1 MTEPKLIDFNSM
13 SNLAQIRY
21 NISSLIFQSFWIYYI
36 QVILPG
42 RLVSRRTSG
51 ILKFI
56 VVYMQATFGI
66 FPFFHLFKHLF
77 ALRLYVHSCLAKG
90 RADTCTLQSAWLSA
104 GAKLCCEQPL
114 ILLSLPDNRKLNHC
128 DLLQARSSLT
138 RTRSLYLLF
147 FSLKIPL
154 TPQCP
159 IARIKKCFQV
169 MDRRLVLRAW
179 DICYIHQLLL
189 TLLHLVF

>member
-1 MTEPKLIDFNSM
+1 MTEPKLKGFNSM
-13 SNLAQIRY
+13 SNWAQVIY
-21 NISSLIFQSFWIYYI
+21 NISSLIFQSFWIYYT
-36 QVILPG
+36 QVSVPG
-42 RLVSRRTSG
+42 RLVSGRTSG

-56 VVYMQATFGI
+56 VVYMEATFGM
-66 FPFFHLFKHLF
+66 FPFHLFKDLF
-77 ALRLYVHSCLAKG
+77 TSRLYVHSCLAKG
-90 RADTCTLQSAWLSA
+90 RARHLYFAVCLIEC

-159 IARIKKCFQV
+159 IARIKECFQV
-169 MDRRLVLRAW
+169 MYRRFVLRAW

-189 TLLHLVF
+189 TLLHLIC